1 MENRVKENLN
11 YLLNKRGISQSD
23 LADALKMPRQTV
35 NNWVMGNTTPS
46 AYRAQLV
53 ADYFK
58 VSVSDLVFGDLIYT
72 DIKEKTTQRTKDAE
86 AARKIADTPAGSLLI
101 EKSPDDL
108 RQKDA
113 LRRLLAY
120 AVLLNE
126 GDLDMVADMAER
138 LAGKDG
144 KR

>member
-1 MENRVKENLN
+1 MENRFRENLN
-11 YLLNKRGISQSD
+11 YLMAEGGVSQTD
-23 LADALKMPRQTV
+23 IAGKLQVPRQTV
-35 NNWVMGNTTPS
+35 NNWVMGNSKPN
-46 AYRAQLV
+46 AYRASLV
-53 ADYFK
+53 ADMFG
-58 VSVSDLVFGDLIYT
+58 VSVADLIYSDLT
-72 DIKEKTTQRTKDAE
+72 IPQKPKKSAPVDYIAE
-86 AARKIADTPAGSLLI
+86 TPAGSVVI

-120 AVLLNE
+120 AVLLND